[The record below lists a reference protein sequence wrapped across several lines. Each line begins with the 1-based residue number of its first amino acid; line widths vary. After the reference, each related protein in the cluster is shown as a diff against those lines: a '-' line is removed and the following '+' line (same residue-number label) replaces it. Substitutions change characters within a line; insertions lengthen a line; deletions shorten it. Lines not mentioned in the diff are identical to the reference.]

1 MTVRV
6 VLKNVKK
13 SEKVIKKKNIKT
25 NMSTLLITKNEFD
38 IVKVSKENIKKGGN
52 KKCLMSKK

>member
-1 MTVRV
+1 
-6 VLKNVKK
+6 
-13 SEKVIKKKNIKT
+13 
-25 NMSTLLITKNEFD
+25 MSTLLITKNEFD